1 MASGEAPPPARGDRP
16 RLDARTTAWF
26 LAQRERVHALELE
39 AARLEGELAASE
51 RIERSAQ
58 RYADKLEE
66 KLATAQKREAT
77 LARALGY
84 AEAQRD
90 DLAKRLGAAPR
101 QTPIEL
107 AEREIVPH
115 AKPVLPARRP

>member
-1 MASGEAPPPARGDRP
+1 MASGEAPPPARSDRP

-39 AARLEGELAASE
+39 AARLKGELAASE

-66 KLATAQKREAT
+66 KLTEARKREAS

-84 AEAQRD
+84 VEAQRD
-90 DLAKRLGAAPR
+90 RLLGKLGSGTPGLEPPAALPR
-101 QTPIEL
+101 
-107 AEREIVPH
+107 
-115 AKPVLPARRP
+115 ARAGRAGK